1 MKNEKTDLM
10 TTTMIAKELGVSD
23 GKVKKVVK
31 ELGIKPITKKGV
43 CTYYSRDVLT
53 KIKAALK

>member
-23 GKVKKVVK
+23 GKAKKVVK

-43 CTYYSRDVLT
+43 CNYYSRDVLT